1 MGLLEDFPKDPFTPS
16 LPYAAAAQL
25 PVTMPWGGDILR
37 LGTPL
42 IIGSRPEETK
52 FLEDRSAFAPESLR
66 KSSLVFQSSCQGTV
80 TRSSTSSAAESH
92 EHTSFSLQ
100 AQVGGSVIGVSGRAN
115 YEARVATNRHAQNA
129 SFRAE
134 YQAGRIGFDEPPHL
148 SADALALLHNRADP
162 NAFRAK
168 YGDYY
173 VGAYLLGGANSQL
186 LSCTAMGASSSKD
199 MSAQVTGK
207 FLGFKKTKNFEE
219 HEQAEVAMG
228 QYELVAYDS
237 LNAWE
242 CNQKGGNE
250 QANLELV
257 AQANY
262 DRCSTLVNRVA
273 AKVEA
278 LQLQHGSR
286 VPWDSCE
293 AICRDHLV
301 VQVLLLP
308 YAKVKE
314 YASAVLSVAELPQL
328 S

>member
-1 MGLLEDFPKDPFTPS
+1 MGLVEDFPKDPFTPS
-16 LPYAAAAQL
+16 LPYAASAQL
-25 PVTMPWGGDILR
+25 PVTMPWGGNIIR

-42 IIGSRPEETK
+42 TVGSCPQETR
-52 FLEDRSAFAPESLR
+52 FLEDQSAFAPESLR

-80 TRSSTSSAAESH
+80 TRSTTTSAAESH

-100 AQVGGSVIGVSGRAN
+100 AQVGGSAIGVSGRGN
-115 YEARVATNRHAQNA
+115 YEARVATNQHAQNA

-134 YQAGRIGFDEPPHL
+134 YQAGRIGFDEPPRL

-199 MSAQVTGK
+199 MSAQVTGR
-207 FLGFKKTKNFEE
+207 FLGFKKTVSIED
-219 HEQAEVAMG
+219 HERAEAAMG

-237 LNAWE
+237 LDAWD
-242 CNQKGGNE
+242 CTHKGGAG
-250 QANLELV
+250 QADLELT
-257 AQANY
+257 ARANY

-278 LQLQHGSR
+278 MQLQHGAR

-301 VQVLLLP
+301 VQILLLP

-314 YASAVLSVAELPQL
+314 YASAVLSAAQLPQL